1 MTDDADN
8 GLALRGWSAAC
19 GAAILVVAELS
30 LIVAATASAA
40 SLGDYLSPYQRGLSA
55 MLLTFALCLV
65 GFSFAVSK
73 RPAEFV
79 LRTVAIALLVLPTV
93 LLAMHA
99 ARTAGVYTMLLLV
112 HVSLALWFLDEHLP
126 STTSTKRAV
135 LLFYGGAWVALT
147 IDAIGRYTSLGFAKD
162 IPLHPALG
170 AFNDFRVLIA
180 GGILAFWL
188 IGAFLATVW
197 DQKAW
202 VVPLANP
209 FAAAPT
215 SGRWGGVRDGLEWL
229 AHQGFVAVDIGW
241 RGLANAFVLL
251 KCYAGHLTRD
261 YIRPVFDKGYLT
273 PVIRFMLSVVLIGG
287 VTLGAVNV
295 GTVLGDYLRRPSGI
309 AESLLGPLQ
318 RGGLHGHV
326 ASELLSIGE
335 VALFILCVACCIVFE
350 AWNWRVGGKTPD
362 VIRRIVIVLG
372 IVVVSFAVTGV
383 LGTILA
389 WSEVGL
395 VGPGFRYGGLVSAI
409 AMTAVALFVLGV
421 MVSRRGRI
429 EGTSS

>member
-1 MTDDADN
+1 MTDDADT

-19 GAAILVVAELS
+19 GAAILVVAELF

-40 SLGDYLSPYQRGLSA
+40 AFGGSFDMSPPQRGLSA
-55 MLLTFALCLV
+55 MVFTLGLCLV

-73 RPAEFV
+73 KPVEFS
-79 LRTVAIALLVLPTV
+79 LRILAIGLLILPTV
-93 LLAMHA
+93 LLVMRV
-99 ARTAGVYTMLLLV
+99 ARTPAVYTLLLLV

-126 STTSTKRAV
+126 ATTGTKRAV

-147 IDAIGRYTSLGFAKD
+147 IDAIGRYTSLGFARD
-162 IPLHPALG
+162 IALHPALG

-188 IGAFLATVW
+188 IGAFFATVW
-197 DQKAW
+197 DQKPW
-202 VVPLANP
+202 ISPLANP

-215 SGRWGGVRDGLEWL
+215 TGRWGGSRDGLEWL
-229 AHQGFVAVDIGW
+229 AHQVFVAVDIGW

-261 YIRPVFDKGYLT
+261 YIRPVFDKGYLG
-273 PVIRFMLSVVLIGG
+273 PVLRFMLSVAVIGG
-287 VTLGAVNV
+287 VAIGARNV

-309 AESLLGPLQ
+309 AESLLGPL
-318 RGGLHGHV
+318 RVGSLHGDV
-326 ASELLSIGE
+326 ASELLSVGE
-335 VALFILCVACCIVFE
+335 VALFILGVACCIVFE
-350 AWNWRVGGKTPD
+350 AWNWRVGGKATD

-372 IVVVSFAVTGV
+372 IVVVSFAVTGI
-383 LGTILA
+383 LGTILS

-395 VGPGFRYGGLVSAI
+395 VGPGFRYSGVVSVVAL
-409 AMTAVALFVLGV
+409 TAVVLFVLGI
-421 MVSRRGRI
+421 MVSRRRAI
-429 EGTSS
+429 EE